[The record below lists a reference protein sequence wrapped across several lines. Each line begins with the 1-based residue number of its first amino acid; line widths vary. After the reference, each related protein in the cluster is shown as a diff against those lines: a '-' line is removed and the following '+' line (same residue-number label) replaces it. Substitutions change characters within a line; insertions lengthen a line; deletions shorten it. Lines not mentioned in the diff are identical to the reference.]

1 MCNGD
6 RPARRDL
13 LFEQRQNRAVG
24 TKHIAEAHRYKFGFA
39 FLRQRLDDHLA
50 QAFCRTHHVGGIHR
64 LVRRDEN
71 KTPHTVFV
79 RRKRHIVGAEHV
91 VFDGLLRRVL
101 HQRHMFMRRC
111 MEHHVRLIARE
122 QAVHLFGIA
131 HRGDAYIQLE
141 RTAVAALQLLLDGIG
156 AVFINIQN
164 DEPLWPAGR
173 DLAAQLRTDGTAA
186 ARHHHDLTGDK
197 GVRQVC

>member
-1 MCNGD
+1 MSGCVTVTG
-6 RPARRDL
+6 RRRDL

-91 VFDGLLRRVL
+91 VL
-101 HQRHMFMRRC
+101 
-111 MEHHVRLIARE
+111 
-122 QAVHLFGIA
+122 
-131 HRGDAYIQLE
+131 
-141 RTAVAALQLLLDGIG
+141 TASSG
-156 AVFINIQN
+156 ASSIN
-164 DEPLWPAGR
+164 
-173 DLAAQLRTDGTAA
+173 GTCLCAA
-186 ARHHHDLTGDK
+186 AWNTTSG
-197 GVRQVC
+197 